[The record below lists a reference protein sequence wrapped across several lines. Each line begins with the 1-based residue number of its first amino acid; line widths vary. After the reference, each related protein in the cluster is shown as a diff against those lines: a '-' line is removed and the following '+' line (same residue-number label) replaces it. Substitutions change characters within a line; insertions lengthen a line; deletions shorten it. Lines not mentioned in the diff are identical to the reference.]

1 MTDVSEQ
8 DQPRRQQLEGDLT
21 IEDLDVTPEESAE
34 LVGGDGP
41 RDAATGQASGKRQY

>member
-1 MTDVSEQ
+1 MTDATKQ
-8 DQPRRQQLEGDLT
+8 DQQRQQRLDGQLI

-41 RDAATGQASGKRQY
+41 RDAATGLASGKRQ